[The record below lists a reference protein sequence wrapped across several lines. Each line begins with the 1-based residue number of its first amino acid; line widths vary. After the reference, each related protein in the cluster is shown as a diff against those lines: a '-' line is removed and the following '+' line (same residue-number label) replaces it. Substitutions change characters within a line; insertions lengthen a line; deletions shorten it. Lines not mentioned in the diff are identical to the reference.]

1 MTDETDFKL
10 PPNAVPYGDERFAY
24 IGANSREPDAF
35 FLRDDGGKWHCVD
48 ACDFYAVTVWYD
60 YGADLAITEDASTGN
75 LSAHFRDWLDGTS
88 INLFPIAWHGNQPF
102 RCRGA
107 GEFWFFVGDENGTA
121 HRVSEADYNA
131 VVQWREQGIDLFISK
146 EGEALTVRNRKDSSA
161 PCLVVPVKCEE
172 AA

>member
-24 IGANSREPDAF
+24 IGANSREPDAL
-35 FLRDDGGKWHCVD
+35 FLRDDSGQWHHVD
-48 ACDFYAVTVWYD
+48 ACDFYAVQVWHD
-60 YGADLAITEDASTGN
+60 YGADIAISHDPSTGA
-75 LSAHFRDWLDGTS
+75 LSARFRDWPDGTC
-88 INLFPIAWHGNQPF
+88 ITLFSLAWYGNQPF

-107 GEFWFFVGDENGTA
+107 GEMWFCLGDETGKD

-131 VVQWREQGIDLFISK
+131 VVEWRERGIDLVILK
-146 EGEALTVRNRKDSSA
+146 DGDALTVKNRNDSSA
-161 PCLVVPVKCEE
+161 PCLVVPVKCEV